1 MEEIRFTN
9 LKTMVDCIK
18 EHTQKNCSYVVPYED
33 LKNKYCGWYCE
44 KTKTSFVISDYN
56 LLLGNILNRGAN
68 KVNNNKLLLELDS
81 PLKRKIA
88 CINLSNCANDREYQ
102 SLIEKINKLKAFW

>member
-9 LKTMVDCIK
+9 LKTMIDSIK
-18 EHTQKNCSYVVPYED
+18 EHTQKNCSYVIPHED
-33 LKNKYCGWYCE
+33 SRRMMCGWYCE
-44 KTKTSFVISDYN
+44 KIKTLFLISESSLQKSDCSVHR
-56 LLLGNILNRGAN
+56 LA
-68 KVNNNKLLLELDS
+68 LDS

-88 CINLSNCANDREYQ
+88 SIYLSNCSNDTEYQ